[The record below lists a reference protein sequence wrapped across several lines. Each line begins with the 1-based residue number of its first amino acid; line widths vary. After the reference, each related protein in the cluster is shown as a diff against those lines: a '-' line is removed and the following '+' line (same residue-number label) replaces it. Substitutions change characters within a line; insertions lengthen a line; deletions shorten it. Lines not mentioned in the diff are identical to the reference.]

1 MCHLRV
7 ICGEMASRSR
17 RRQQLRLEDCDQEMD
32 SFIEDVAENDEIG
45 QYVDLSRFNRRM
57 D

>member
-17 RRQQLRLEDCDQEMD
+17 RRQPLRLEDCDQEMD